1 VSLWDPG
8 WYDGHWTLNYS
19 LLFAP
24 IAATLGI
31 AATDVLCAA
40 LASWAFDR
48 LVVGPLGVAGRIG
61 AIVFAA
67 GTLVQVAIGRVP
79 FLLGVAL
86 ALLALLA
93 ALRSRRKGFGWLALS
108 LVLALAAS
116 LASPLAGA
124 FLGLAALA
132 WLLGDLP
139 QRNLR
144 AGALFAAAS
153 LPVVALEL
161 LFPAPGRMPFATA
174 NLVGMLIAL
183 AAAGLLLTPALRTL
197 RIAFALYA
205 VALVGCYVVPSALGG
220 NITRL
225 GSTVGLGL
233 VLGLPLARRG
243 TSGAHRLRAPLLLA
257 IAVVPLAL
265 AQWSPAANALLGS
278 SDPASSA
285 AYFRP
290 LLAYLEP
297 HDRPLGRIE
306 VVPTADHWEADYVA
320 IALPLARGWE
330 RQLDTV
336 EDSIF
341 YDHRALTA
349 GSYRAWLERN
359 GVRFVALADAPLDY
373 AGVREGR
380 LVSAGVP
387 GLKLVW
393 RNADWRVYQLLGAP
407 GILDG
412 AGRLVS
418 ERGSTV
424 VLSATRPGKLLL
436 RIHYASAWHV
446 HSGRAALSRSAGGW
460 IELDARRAGPIVLRL
475 SL

>member
-1 VSLWDPG
+1 
-8 WYDGHWTLNYS
+8 
-19 LLFAP
+19 
-24 IAATLGI
+24 
-31 AATDVLCAA
+31 
-40 LASWAFDR
+40 
-48 LVVGPLGVAGRIG
+48 VVGHFGPAGRLG

-67 GTLVQVAIGRVP
+67 GTLVQVAVGRVP

-86 ALLALLA
+86 ALLALLG
-93 ALRSRRKGFGWLALS
+93 ALRSRSKGVGWLPLS
-108 LVLALAAS
+108 LLLALAAS

-124 FLGLAALA
+124 FLALAALA

-139 QRNLR
+139 ERNLR
-144 AGALFAAAS
+144 AGALFVAAS

-161 LFPAPGRMPFATA
+161 LFPEPGRMPFATA

-183 AAAGLLLTPALRTL
+183 AAIGLLLAPTLRAL
-197 RIAFALYA
+197 RIAVALYA
-205 VALVGCYVVPSALGG
+205 VVLVGSYIVPSALGG

-233 VLGLPLARRG
+233 VLCLPLARSG
-243 TSGAHRLRAPLLLA
+243 VTSAHRLRAPLLLA
-257 IAVVPLAL
+257 VAVVPLAL
-265 AQWSPAANALLGS
+265 AQWSPAASPLLGS

-285 AYFRP
+285 AYYRP
-290 LLAYLEP
+290 LLAFLEP

-336 EDSIF
+336 EDPIF
-341 YDHRALTA
+341 YDHGALTA

-393 RNADWRVYQLLGAP
+393 RNADWRVYQLLGAK
-407 GILDG
+407 GIVDG
-412 AGRLVS
+412 PGRLVS

-424 VLSATRPGKLLL
+424 VLSATRPGRLLL
-436 RIHYASAWHV
+436 RIHYAGAWHV
-446 HSGRAALSRSAGGW
+446 RSGHALLGRSADGW
-460 IELDARRAGPIVLRL
+460 IELDVRRAGPVVLRL